1 MEKINIPGY
10 GVISLPDNIDP
21 VERAQI
27 AADIK
32 KDFGIDINQTTILG
46 RAAELPKGIARGAI
60 GLATDV
66 PLGIASLLDVGDD
79 GKVVKGLQGFK
90 KKVREDSPLAA
101 EPGYEDLWT
110 TKLSEGLG
118 SFVPFL
124 GAGLVG
130 RALTKTPKPFFSKGY
145 FKTPEFTLPAALAVP
160 TGVAQQ
166 ADRVQMAREMGEDV
180 GGISETVAELA
191 GGVIGI
197 SEVLPIGALL
207 ARTSKTA
214 LKDYALRDKIRSALI
229 QGTQEGAQEVF
240 ASLSQD
246 LIARGLY
253 SDELPIGESLADEFT
268 IGGVIGA
275 GADLV
280 VNSFAGRR
288 GIGNENLKQR
298 EAQLRQNRIQ
308 LQDEKRFDKA
318 VEQGLVEEIQPVEVK
333 DKPDIPIPVGEIQPL
348 PNFEIIQD
356 TQGNFNLL
364 DTSKE
369 GSPVLKTFEAEA
381 EAIVAKEKELNK
393 LRVKNLK
400 IDIENALYNQG
411 LINSAS
417 GFDLGVT
424 LLDPNSIQLNPQ
436 SILNFDSKVKKVDR
450 KDIESYFTKKKV
462 DLKPTYTM
470 QEVRK
475 ILAPKDLNRLQSD
488 MAQQIFR
495 QSEKRGEPSIRDDK
509 SQVNVNNKY
518 IKEIAASKNI
528 ELDFKDPAVQHFTR
542 EVTGYDDIS
551 KVKNRGAKELF
562 LARLHSL
569 PKFNFKTKLPDFR
582 PRQYSAEDMANFVA
596 NMGINNT
603 EFSVAD
609 LLKAG
614 PTAGNK
620 PATEQFVRDLTT
632 SGRAN
637 KVEGTNKY
645 KINKNYEFEVAR
657 KAEGFNETPEEFG
670 ERLVREGVL
679 PQETIDQLIEAE
691 KVRQEKYLP
700 PKEVAPKM
708 INFAQSVE
716 EGRVNKFAQEAK
728 KILDKAGLK
737 DTGVIISDEILSTEG
752 LIETPDG
759 VIKRDPK
766 VYRDETSF
774 AEGEY
779 DRNTDIVFVSLNAVN
794 PDGLATDAEIQQ
806 RINRIIDH
814 EMIHALRAKD
824 LINEQEYQYL
834 RQEVKRRKVPE
845 SVDEEAFAKNKTY
858 YQRSIDINEKTL
870 QGRNVGKDRAEEFY
884 VEEAI
889 AELYRNRFSQ
899 PAIPKKAETIFEKIT
914 QFFKSLGQAFRRS
927 GFDKSSDIFRAIE
940 EGEVGKRERGEIR
953 TLREIDRV
961 PLADELQPI
970 VEIDETRETG
980 IDDIQ
985 EDASDGTI
993 ATTVKTSTNSF
1004 YRDLKPGAVKGVLV
1018 KGKVGSSI
1026 EDTGVLYDI
1035 RKLSREE
1042 IAADR
1047 ELILKEFAGKD
1058 SIEIAEWLSKNGP
1071 SKDYQL
1077 IAERIHKQLKKFKD
1091 KTGFNFTFNFYTGA
1105 GDARPGYD
1113 RRYLGRKRR
1122 RILGVSMYPQPEY
1135 DNGKTFRIYI
1145 NNTETNGVDFNTILH
1160 ELVHAATQ
1168 AGTTF
1173 AKYKSRT
1180 SFDKTNLI
1188 KGTEKLERIRSRLK
1202 KEIRKRKKDGENV
1215 DFYTEYGTLNI
1226 DELLA
1231 VGFTDREF
1239 QQFMESVEFAPKSK
1253 TLWESFV
1260 DAIRQIL
1267 GLPAKAGTVFSEF
1280 LKEGS
1285 RYLQFTTQEVNQI
1298 AEYFTRYQTALEPL
1312 STPVAA
1318 VSRPQDL
1325 PSFSRKSLDDEIN
1338 KLGTQIYNLERRAEA
1353 DRQYISNDT
1362 YNQDMRRIDG
1372 LKARQENLIRQRA
1385 ELPPEQP
1392 PLFSRAQDIGSPLD
1406 EPLSYRLNDKILERW
1421 LKYHNYENLNE
1432 RPGAPRTEGEI
1443 DAAYRKNDPTLNESY
1458 VLYPDRVETFFAP
1471 TGDKLSKKTYKNPT
1485 HRQLLVD
1492 FDYIPRTQENVPLF
1506 SRSIRYATDD
1516 RTSENKKLIE
1526 ATERVEEI
1534 VKSTPNGEIPPVNP
1548 NASDVAFKA
1557 FLDFNDTS
1565 NTSTP
1570 PDDIPTFSVGAIPEE
1585 YQDQVDVV
1593 GYTEPRKSFGARMI
1607 DFTSDPISN
1616 IKNTFKFVRTQLI
1629 DKYDLIDKKITQ
1641 AIEDNDEVRANN
1653 NTADTSTMAS
1663 LRMTDRARGLF
1674 QGMLT
1679 RGFVSDSIKG
1689 EDALA
1694 NVIKLKISTIFN
1706 PYIEGDFGFGGLMQ
1720 IISPLYADP
1729 TVNREFLFKL
1739 YATSK
1744 RTENFDKNGQLVESP
1759 LTKEKAQENIRNIEQ
1774 NYPSV
1779 VEVYNNYQNWNN
1791 QLITFAENKGLLD
1804 PQQARLWR
1812 EHSAYYPFYRKMVD
1826 EENILGPRIA
1836 AGSLPNNP
1844 LSIQITGSENPLDV
1858 DPIEAIARNSL
1869 SILTAALKNDGTS
1882 KLLRDLQAIGSA
1894 KKLESPDEIKRAS
1907 QNRIFV
1913 FENGQKTFYSL
1924 DDPEL
1929 FYGLQAVG
1937 GMNTDFI
1944 TKILAMPASIL
1955 RDTVTRDPG
1964 FVVVNILRDTLSS
1977 AVTSGAPIGAD
1988 GFRPVI
1994 DSFKNMFEDMENLE
2008 KFGVLGGYDFQNDEG
2023 TVKQFIDRSM
2033 RQEGL
2038 MPDNSASA
2046 QDMFFKL
2053 WDGLGALTTK
2063 SDGATR
2069 KAVYDAVY
2077 KDLIKR
2083 NYTEA
2088 QAQSEAAYQA
2098 LEIINF
2104 GRRGLSPMFRTI
2116 TAAIPFLNARIQG
2129 LDVLF
2134 RSFTGKYS
2142 AVEKLQEGETRE
2154 DVRKR
2159 ILKTAITR
2167 GGFLMALTAMYYMM
2181 VSDDEEYRGL
2191 RREVRDDNWI
2201 IPLVDG
2207 IPALKIPIPFEVG
2220 MIFKTFPERF
2230 IDEFMGREIEPEPL
2244 TSVKRQLGTS
2254 AKVPFFDGGL
2264 GFQLLKPIAE
2274 VYQNRNTFTNTE
2286 IIPYYQQKLESG
2298 LQSRRSTNELLR
2310 VIGETLNV
2318 SPAKLEHLFR
2328 GYTGTLGGY
2337 VLDVADVTARGVT
2350 GTPLIP
2356 PNLNSIP
2363 VLRRL
2368 LQDIDRSGG
2377 GLQQQFY
2384 ELRSEV
2390 DTAVQTM
2397 NKLRKDERF
2406 DEYSAYRSNMQGIL
2420 NVKGQ
2425 VRSIER
2431 YMDNYRKRRDRLL
2444 RRTDI
2449 SPTARG
2455 ELLKQMELERD
2466 RRLAI
2471 VPELRDRANIPV
2483 IRGI

>member
-1506 SRSIRYATDD
+1506 SRSIRYATDES
-1516 RTSENKKLIE
+1516 TSENKKLIE

>member
-1 MEKINIPGY
+1 
-10 GVISLPDNIDP
+10 
-21 VERAQI
+21 
-27 AADIK
+27 
-32 KDFGIDINQTTILG
+32 
-46 RAAELPKGIARGAI
+46 
-60 GLATDV
+60 
-66 PLGIASLLDVGDD
+66 
-79 GKVVKGLQGFK
+79 
-90 KKVREDSPLAA
+90 
-101 EPGYEDLWT
+101 
-110 TKLSEGLG
+110 
-118 SFVPFL
+118 
-124 GAGLVG
+124 
-130 RALTKTPKPFFSKGY
+130 
-145 FKTPEFTLPAALAVP
+145 
-160 TGVAQQ
+160 
-166 ADRVQMAREMGEDV
+166 
-180 GGISETVAELA
+180 
-191 GGVIGI
+191 
-197 SEVLPIGALL
+197 
-207 ARTSKTA
+207 
-214 LKDYALRDKIRSALI
+214 
-229 QGTQEGAQEVF
+229 
-240 ASLSQD
+240 
-246 LIARGLY
+246 
-253 SDELPIGESLADEFT
+253 
-268 IGGVIGA
+268 
-275 GADLV
+275 
-280 VNSFAGRR
+280 
-288 GIGNENLKQR
+288 
-298 EAQLRQNRIQ
+298 
-308 LQDEKRFDKA
+308 
-318 VEQGLVEEIQPVEVK
+318 
-333 DKPDIPIPVGEIQPL
+333 
-348 PNFEIIQD
+348 
-356 TQGNFNLL
+356 
-364 DTSKE
+364 
-369 GSPVLKTFEAEA
+369 
-381 EAIVAKEKELNK
+381 
-393 LRVKNLK
+393 
-400 IDIENALYNQG
+400 
-411 LINSAS
+411 
-417 GFDLGVT
+417 
-424 LLDPNSIQLNPQ
+424 
-436 SILNFDSKVKKVDR
+436 
-450 KDIESYFTKKKV
+450 
-462 DLKPTYTM
+462 
-470 QEVRK
+470 
-475 ILAPKDLNRLQSD
+475 
-488 MAQQIFR
+488 
-495 QSEKRGEPSIRDDK
+495 
-509 SQVNVNNKY
+509 
-518 IKEIAASKNI
+518 
-528 ELDFKDPAVQHFTR
+528 
-542 EVTGYDDIS
+542 
-551 KVKNRGAKELF
+551 
-562 LARLHSL
+562 
-569 PKFNFKTKLPDFR
+569 
-582 PRQYSAEDMANFVA
+582 
-596 NMGINNT
+596 
-603 EFSVAD
+603 
-609 LLKAG
+609 
-614 PTAGNK
+614 
-620 PATEQFVRDLTT
+620 
-632 SGRAN
+632 
-637 KVEGTNKY
+637 
-645 KINKNYEFEVAR
+645 
-657 KAEGFNETPEEFG
+657 
-670 ERLVREGVL
+670 
-679 PQETIDQLIEAE
+679 
-691 KVRQEKYLP
+691 
-700 PKEVAPKM
+700 
-708 INFAQSVE
+708 
-716 EGRVNKFAQEAK
+716 
-728 KILDKAGLK
+728 LDKAGLK

-1506 SRSIRYATDD
+1506 SRSIRYATDES
-1516 RTSENKKLIE
+1516 TSENKKLIE

-1548 NASDVAFKA
+1548 NASDVA
-1557 FLDFNDTS
+1557 
-1565 NTSTP
+1565 
-1570 PDDIPTFSVGAIPEE
+1570 
-1585 YQDQVDVV
+1585 
-1593 GYTEPRKSFGARMI
+1593 
-1607 DFTSDPISN
+1607 
-1616 IKNTFKFVRTQLI
+1616 
-1629 DKYDLIDKKITQ
+1629 
-1641 AIEDNDEVRANN
+1641 
-1653 NTADTSTMAS
+1653 
-1663 LRMTDRARGLF
+1663 
-1674 QGMLT
+1674 
-1679 RGFVSDSIKG
+1679 
-1689 EDALA
+1689 
-1694 NVIKLKISTIFN
+1694 
-1706 PYIEGDFGFGGLMQ
+1706 
-1720 IISPLYADP
+1720 
-1729 TVNREFLFKL
+1729 
-1739 YATSK
+1739 
-1744 RTENFDKNGQLVESP
+1744 
-1759 LTKEKAQENIRNIEQ
+1759 
-1774 NYPSV
+1774 
-1779 VEVYNNYQNWNN
+1779 
-1791 QLITFAENKGLLD
+1791 
-1804 PQQARLWR
+1804 
-1812 EHSAYYPFYRKMVD
+1812 
-1826 EENILGPRIA
+1826 
-1836 AGSLPNNP
+1836 
-1844 LSIQITGSENPLDV
+1844 
-1858 DPIEAIARNSL
+1858 
-1869 SILTAALKNDGTS
+1869 
-1882 KLLRDLQAIGSA
+1882 
-1894 KKLESPDEIKRAS
+1894 
-1907 QNRIFV
+1907 
-1913 FENGQKTFYSL
+1913 
-1924 DDPEL
+1924 
-1929 FYGLQAVG
+1929 
-1937 GMNTDFI
+1937 
-1944 TKILAMPASIL
+1944 
-1955 RDTVTRDPG
+1955 
-1964 FVVVNILRDTLSS
+1964 
-1977 AVTSGAPIGAD
+1977 
-1988 GFRPVI
+1988 
-1994 DSFKNMFEDMENLE
+1994 
-2008 KFGVLGGYDFQNDEG
+2008 
-2023 TVKQFIDRSM
+2023 
-2033 RQEGL
+2033 
-2038 MPDNSASA
+2038 
-2046 QDMFFKL
+2046 
-2053 WDGLGALTTK
+2053 
-2063 SDGATR
+2063 
-2069 KAVYDAVY
+2069 
-2077 KDLIKR
+2077 
-2083 NYTEA
+2083 
-2088 QAQSEAAYQA
+2088 
-2098 LEIINF
+2098 
-2104 GRRGLSPMFRTI
+2104 
-2116 TAAIPFLNARIQG
+2116 
-2129 LDVLF
+2129 
-2134 RSFTGKYS
+2134 
-2142 AVEKLQEGETRE
+2142 
-2154 DVRKR
+2154 
-2159 ILKTAITR
+2159 
-2167 GGFLMALTAMYYMM
+2167 
-2181 VSDDEEYRGL
+2181 
-2191 RREVRDDNWI
+2191 
-2201 IPLVDG
+2201 
-2207 IPALKIPIPFEVG
+2207 
-2220 MIFKTFPERF
+2220 
-2230 IDEFMGREIEPEPL
+2230 
-2244 TSVKRQLGTS
+2244 
-2254 AKVPFFDGGL
+2254 
-2264 GFQLLKPIAE
+2264 
-2274 VYQNRNTFTNTE
+2274 
-2286 IIPYYQQKLESG
+2286 
-2298 LQSRRSTNELLR
+2298 
-2310 VIGETLNV
+2310 
-2318 SPAKLEHLFR
+2318 
-2328 GYTGTLGGY
+2328 
-2337 VLDVADVTARGVT
+2337 
-2350 GTPLIP
+2350 
-2356 PNLNSIP
+2356 
-2363 VLRRL
+2363 
-2368 LQDIDRSGG
+2368 
-2377 GLQQQFY
+2377 
-2384 ELRSEV
+2384 
-2390 DTAVQTM
+2390 
-2397 NKLRKDERF
+2397 
-2406 DEYSAYRSNMQGIL
+2406 
-2420 NVKGQ
+2420 
-2425 VRSIER
+2425 
-2431 YMDNYRKRRDRLL
+2431 
-2444 RRTDI
+2444 
-2449 SPTARG
+2449 
-2455 ELLKQMELERD
+2455 
-2466 RRLAI
+2466 
-2471 VPELRDRANIPV
+2471 
-2483 IRGI
+2483 